1 MKKEEN
7 FLIRIIGVQGLQKG
21 IQKVNSYTWGALVY
35 VFIHNRTHEVA

>member
-21 IQKVNSYTWGALVY
+21 IQKVNSYTTVPYDTDLGEIGA
-35 VFIHNRTHEVA
+35 I